1 MARTIEINHREIMD
15 AAKASLEGVWNNAA
29 LVIFV
34 YVLIIAAVSSLPF
47 ASSLASL
54 IISGPFG
61 LGIAIFSL
69 KLSNNETT
77 NISDIF
83 EGFKNFVPA
92 LLTYLIMVAVVTIG
106 LVLFI
111 VPGIIL
117 AFGLSQAMFIL
128 SEEPEMPAAD
138 VLRKSW
144 EMMKGYKMDYFILSI
159 RFLPWAILCIFT
171 LGIGFLWLLPY
182 IYTTFANFYKKIS
195 GDNRFEEDD
204 ILDHLVE

>member
-1 MARTIEINHREIMD
+1 
-15 AAKASLEGVWNNAA
+15 
-29 LVIFV
+29 
-34 YVLIIAAVSSLPF
+34 
-47 ASSLASL
+47 
-54 IISGPFG
+54 
-61 LGIAIFSL
+61 
-69 KLSNNETT
+69 
-77 NISDIF
+77 
-83 EGFKNFVPA
+83 
-92 LLTYLIMVAVVTIG
+92 MVAVVTIG
-106 LVLFI
+106 TLLLI

-117 AFGLSQAMFIL
+117 VFGLSQAMFIL